1 MLLFTGK
8 FNATQYSE
16 SDEVCVKV
24 QKPACPWE
32 LYICRELRERLLY
45 LDDDVNRDIVSSR
58 LPCALNSIF
67 DTFSFTFLSVIP
79 IQDSTA

>member
-1 MLLFTGK
+1 MLIFTGK

-45 LDDDVNRDIVSSR
+45 LDDDVNRDIVSV
-58 LPCALNSIF
+58 LYTC
-67 DTFSFTFLSVIP
+67 FTHEYSSAVFLLSLHI
-79 IQDSTA
+79 I